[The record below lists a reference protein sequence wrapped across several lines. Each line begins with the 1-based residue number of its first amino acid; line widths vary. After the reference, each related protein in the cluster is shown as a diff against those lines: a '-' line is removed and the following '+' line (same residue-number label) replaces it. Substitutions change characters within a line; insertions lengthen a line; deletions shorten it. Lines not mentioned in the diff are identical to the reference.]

1 MSLTCLSNSALPS
14 DVRKVFDLP
23 HQDRNFL
30 GALPGNRGIAPPVR
44 KPIFWWGKAA
54 TTHQVA
60 KPRSVRCTT
69 ILASF
74 FRLSFAIAILLS
86 EANIGFAQT
95 KITIDHNTG
104 ASINPEFKFKLV
116 PSPARD
122 DAATKARVLMVDG
135 EADGNSAGVEALT
148 DGVLPTSDDQPRR
161 NFFITAG
168 SGGARLLIDLGRVID
183 IAAINSY
190 SWHPN
195 SRAPQVY
202 RVWVSDGSDAK
213 FIVEPKA
220 NLDPRAVGWR
230 VLATVDTRSDDADKD
245 RGQFGVSITDPNG
258 SLGRFRYLLFDCYV
272 TEVADNF
279 GNTFYS
285 EIDVLAKR

>member
-1 MSLTCLSNSALPS
+1 MSDSAKPS

-23 HQDRNFL
+23 EQASHFL
-30 GALPGNRGIAPPVR
+30 RALPDNCGTARVVR
-44 KPIFWWGKAA
+44 KPIVRRGKAA
-54 TTHQVA
+54 TAHQMA
-60 KPRSVRCTT
+60 KPHQSRFTT
-69 ILASF
+69 ILSSIIRVSF
-74 FRLSFAIAILLS
+74 TVAMLPVAV
-86 EANIGFAQT
+86 NIGASAQT

-104 ASINPEFKFKLV
+104 SAINPEFKFKSV

-122 DAATKARVLMVDG
+122 DAATNARVIMVDG
-135 EADGNSAGVEALT
+135 EADGNSAGIEALN

-161 NFFITAG
+161 NFFIAAG
-168 SGGARLLIDLGRVID
+168 SGGARLLIDLGRVIE
-183 IAAINSY
+183 ISQINSY

-195 SRAPQVY
+195 SRGPQIY
-202 RVWVSDGSDAK
+202 RVWASDGNGAR
-213 FIVEPKA
+213 FNAEPTA
-220 NLDPRAVGWR
+220 NVDPRTVGWR

-245 RGQFGVSITDPNG
+245 GGQFGVSITDARG

-285 EIDVLAKR
+285 EIDVVAKK

>member
-1 MSLTCLSNSALPS
+1 MSLPVLSNSAVPP

-23 HQDRNFL
+23 NQDGHFL
-30 GALPGNRGIAPPVR
+30 RALPANQGLAPPAR
-44 KPIFWWGKAA
+44 KMIFWWGKAA
-54 TTHQVA
+54 TAHQVA
-60 KPRSVRCTT
+60 KPRTVRCTM
-69 ILASF
+69 ILAAF
-74 FRLSFAIAILLS
+74 FRLSFAIATFSIA
-86 EANIGFAQT
+86 ANISFAQT

-104 ASINPEFKFKLV
+104 ASINPEFKFKSV
-116 PSPARD
+116 PSPSRD

-168 SGGARLLIDLGRVID
+168 SGGARLLIDLGRVIEV
-183 IAAINSY
+183 AQINSY

-195 SRAPQVY
+195 SRGPQVY
-202 RVWVSDGSDAK
+202 RVWASDGNDAR
-213 FIVEPKA
+213 FNPEPKA
-220 NLDPRAVGWR
+220 NVDPRTAGWR

-245 RGQFGVSITDPNG
+245 GGQFGVSITDPRG
-258 SLGRFRYLLFDCYV
+258 SLGRVRYLLFDCYV

-285 EIDVLAKR
+285 EIDVVAKK